1 MKLKR
6 FLASLMAA
14 AMLTTTVAAAAPV
27 VTSSASNSDTS
38 KYVLLDGDWHFKL
51 YRTYSQMYQYFPYMP
66 DLSLGNWEDAEAAQF
81 PADDA
86 WKSWDVI
93 QMPYDNPETG
103 GVLSHDLAP
112 KWSESWVVREFDLPK
127 NFTKDDTVTLLLGII
142 DDNDVVYINGTPV
155 ASSGFVD
162 GNGTPVVDV
171 PADGG
176 FEYMAEAPEEQVKW
190 KVSYWQVKRE
200 YTIPTEVLNLGGT
213 NEIAIRVY
221 NNNDYGGFYAG
232 NIYALCGNES
242 AVRYLK
248 GLPTKQVTQAAV
260 TQAAEAQNA
269 ALAAGD
275 IDAYATTI
283 AENYHNDAHTKA
295 DKVAEVKALME
306 TYPGL
311 TVTDADAAV
320 YLDDEGNYWYS
331 ANRTIADA
339 EGNVV
344 SAEAVELCFQ
354 VSGKTAQEL
363 GNWNR
368 CYATSYTSELFG
380 QDLTYSVYLPPSYY
394 EDPQAEYPTV
404 WLLHGMNSSS
414 SSFLN
419 VDKIGAFMDEKI
431 AAGKLDE
438 MIVIMPDSGK
448 SAYYQDSELGD
459 NKDESGPWRTQL
471 VTELRSVVE
480 GAYRT
485 INAPQFRGLTGISMG
500 GFGSMSTG
508 TSNPDVYSSVGVHMG
523 YLPEQALAD
532 LKSLDAEQLA
542 NYDFYVDCGLQ
553 DTRVGTAGTI
563 AVHDYLV
570 SAGKEHGYDLRD
582 GGHNS
587 AFYMAGMGDSMKM
600 HSDHFQKAM
609 AFTDVVGDSTRGQ
622 IIKTLW
628 KLAGSPAPKTA
639 ENPFSDVAENESI
652 LWAVENGIVSGYG
665 NGTFGP
671 DNAVTRE
678 QLAVI
683 LFNYAKAQGQDVSVG
698 ENTNILSYED
708 AFSVSEWAIP
718 AVQWACGAGV
728 MTDTLDGT
736 LEPGAVAADGDAIQ
750 MLINYTK

>member
-1 MKLKR
+1 MFAKGCQYGCGKLITHG
-6 FLASLMAA
+6 M
-14 AMLTTTVAAAAPV
+14 V
-27 VTSSASNSDTS
+27 
-38 KYVLLDGDWHFKL
+38 Y
-51 YRTYSQMYQYFPYMP
+51 
-66 DLSLGNWEDAEAAQF
+66 LG
-81 PADDA
+81 
-86 WKSWDVI
+86 
-93 QMPYDNPETG
+93 
-103 GVLSHDLAP
+103 LAP
-112 KWSESWVVREFDLPK
+112 
-127 NFTKDDTVTLLLGII
+127 G
-142 DDNDVVYINGTPV
+142 
-155 ASSGFVD
+155 
-162 GNGTPVVDV
+162 
-171 PADGG
+171 AD
-176 FEYMAEAPEEQVKW
+176 MQV
-190 KVSYWQVKRE
+190 E
-200 YTIPTEVLNLGGT
+200 
-213 NEIAIRVY
+213 
-221 NNNDYGGFYAG
+221 
-232 NIYALCGNES
+232 C
-242 AVRYLK
+242 
-248 GLPTKQVTQAAV
+248 AV
-260 TQAAEAQNA
+260 TEAAEAQNA
-269 ALAAGD
+269 ALAVGD
-275 IDAYATTI
+275 IDAYAATI
-283 AENYHNDAHTKA
+283 AENYHNDANTKA

-363 GNWNR
+363 GNWKR
-368 CYATSYTSELFG
+368 CYSTSYASELFC
-380 QDLTYSVYLPPSYY
+380 QELTYSVYLPPSYY
-394 EDPQAEYPTV
+394 EDTQAEYPTV

-419 VDKIGAFMDEKI
+419 VDKIGAFLDEKI
-431 AAGKLDE
+431 ADRELDE

-448 SAYYQDSELGD
+448 TAYYQDSELGEK
-459 NKDESGPWRTQL
+459 KDESGPWRTQL
-471 VTELRSVVE
+471 VTELRGVVE
-480 GAYRT
+480 GTYRT
-485 INAPQFRGLTGISMG
+485 LNAPQFRGLTGISMG
-500 GFGSMSTG
+500 GYGSMSTG

-523 YLPEQALAD
+523 YLPDQALAD

-553 DTRVGTAGTI
+553 DTRVGTEGTI

-622 IIKTLW
+622 IVKTLW

-665 NGTFGP
+665 NGTLGP
-671 DNAVTRE
+671 ENAITRE

-708 AFSVSEWAIP
+708 AFRVSEWAIP

-736 LEPGAVAADGDAIQ
+736 LEPGAVASDGDAIQ

>member
-1 MKLKR
+1 
-6 FLASLMAA
+6 MAA
-14 AMLTTTVAAAAPV
+14 VMLTTTVATAAP
-27 VTSSASNSDTS
+27 TLISSNPNSDTS

-51 YRTYSQMYQYFPYMP
+51 YRTYSQMYQYFPYVP
-66 DLSLGNWEDAEAAQF
+66 DLSLGNWEDAQAAVF
-81 PADDA
+81 PADDV

-93 QMPYDNPETG
+93 QMPFDNPESG

-127 NFTKDDTVTLLLGII
+127 NFTTDDTVTLLLGII

-162 GNGTPVVDV
+162 GNGDPVLDV
-171 PADGG
+171 PEDGG
-176 FEYMAEAPEEQVKW
+176 FDYMAEVPEDQVKW

-221 NNNDYGGFYAG
+221 NNNDYGGFYSG

-248 GLPTKQVTQAAV
+248 GLPTKQVECDAV
-260 TQAAEAQNA
+260 MDAVSAQNA
-269 ALAAGD
+269 ALSGGD
-275 IDAYATTI
+275 LDAYAATI
-283 AENYHNDAHTKA
+283 AENYHNDAATKA
-295 DKVAEVKALME
+295 DKVAEVKALLE
-306 TYPGL
+306 TYSAL
-311 TVTDADAAV
+311 MVSDFDSAV

-331 ANRTIADA
+331 ANRKIVDPN
-339 EGNVV
+339 GNPI
-344 SAEAVELCFQ
+344 STEAVELCFQ

-368 CYATSYTSELFG
+368 CYATGYSSQLFG

-394 EDPQAEYPTV
+394 ENPEAEYPTV

-419 VDKIGAFMDEKI
+419 VDKIGAFMDEQI
-431 AAGKLDE
+431 ASGQLEE
-438 MIVIMPDSGK
+438 MIVVMPDSGK
-448 SAYYQDSELGD
+448 TAYYQDSELGE

-471 VTELRSVVE
+471 VDELRGVVE
-480 GAYRT
+480 NTYRT

-500 GFGSMSTG
+500 GYGAMSTG

-553 DTRVGTAGTI
+553 DTRVGTEGTI

-570 SAGKEHGYDLRD
+570 SADKEHGYDLRD

-609 AFTDVVGDSTRGQ
+609 AFADVADNATRGQ
-622 IIKTLW
+622 IVNTLW
-628 KLAGSPAPKTA
+628 KLAGSPKA
-639 ENPFSDVAENESI
+639 ETTEHPFSDVASSDAI
-652 LWAVENGIVSGYG
+652 LWAVEQGIVSGYG

-683 LFNYAKAQGQDVSVG
+683 LFNYAKAQGQDVSAG

-718 AVQWACGAGV
+718 AIQWACGAGV
-728 MTDTLDGT
+728 MTGTLDGT

-750 MLINYTK
+750 MLMNYTK